1 METQTSIES
10 QLREEV
16 QTVLEKEK
24 SMSKKREDT
33 LRWELQGVRADLTRL
48 EQQQALR
55 EDILRKEITDLQKQ
69 LRDSEVRNNELSQ
82 SISSGKRSYFFK
94 KKKKTISTI

>member
-10 QLREEV
+10 QLKEEIQSV
-16 QTVLEKEK
+16 VEKEK
-24 SMSKKREDT
+24 SMAKKREDA

-55 EDILRKEITDLQKQ
+55 EDILRKEITDLQK
-69 LRDSEVRNNELSQ
+69 V
-82 SISSGKRSYFFK
+82 G
-94 KKKKTISTI
+94 TI